1 MIAKK
6 QLYLWEF
13 FISQSVINIGL
24 QKMFFFYK
32 DITIMQKKYLNDERI
47 MAIKNKPYFK
57 SKLK

>member
-24 QKMFFFYK
+24 QKMVFPIKISQECRINIQVMNCSINIYIENNPGYK
-32 DITIMQKKYLNDERI
+32 K
-47 MAIKNKPYFK
+47 
-57 SKLK
+57 